1 MGCGVPVRTGRNG
14 LKELGAEGSV
24 LGSWARDLRSLGSF
38 EQGTKAVCGSDAFS
52 RRGFLGGMLAAGA
65 SAAGLAAGEAGQ
77 PAAADTG
84 SRASPAAGLSA
95 GQSKEPGRKIKLG
108 LIGCGGRGPWL
119 ANLFQQHGGYTLHAV
134 ADYFADRAQ
143 AAGEK
148 FGVPAARRFAGLR
161 AAERLLASGVEAVAV
176 VNIPRFHPEHIQ
188 AAVAAGCHVFAAKPV
203 AIDVPGALQVAAAGK
218 AATQKKQCVLVD
230 YQMPTDPILREV
242 VQRVHEGGLGRL
254 AHLDSLGISPPW
266 AEPPVA
272 SLEDRL
278 RSRWLSLIAL
288 SGDVITENSI
298 HIINALLWLV
308 GKRPVRAIGRAKICR
323 PHPRDDFREVY
334 LVTYEFDDG
343 VLWTHRCQSLR
354 NQLDWALLLEAF
366 GEEATAVLSYRGR
379 SYLRGGPKHYGGGR
393 VDSLYDQGA
402 IRNIATFYQ
411 NIVEGRCQNPSA
423 AQAAEDVL
431 VAVLGREAAA
441 RRCELSMDELL
452 RENRSLE
459 LDLSGLKA

>member
-1 MGCGVPVRTGRNG
+1 MD
-14 LKELGAEGSV
+14 ASSV
-24 LGSWARDLRSLGSF
+24 
-38 EQGTKAVCGSDAFS
+38 S
-52 RRGFLGGMLAAGA
+52 RRGFLGGALVAGA
-65 SAAGLAAGEAGQ
+65 SVAGLVAGEAAQPDPSSVGEPRPAPSGQ
-77 PAAADTG
+77 
-84 SRASPAAGLSA
+84 SA
-95 GQSKEPGRKIKLG
+95 GRAQAAGRKIKLG

-119 ANLFQQHGGYTLHAV
+119 AELFRKHGGYELHAV

-148 FGVPAARRFAGLR
+148 FGVPAGRRFAGLR
-161 AAERLLASGVEAVAV
+161 AHERLLSSGVEAVAV
-176 VNIPRFHPEHIQ
+176 VNVPRFHPEHIQ
-188 AAVAAGCHVFAAKPV
+188 AAVEAGCHVFAAKPV
-203 AIDVPGALQVAAAGK
+203 AIDVPGALKVASAGK
-218 AATQKKQCVLVD
+218 AATQKKRCFLVD
-230 YQMPTDPILREV
+230 YQMPTDPIIREV
-242 VQRVHEGGLGRL
+242 VKRVHEGGLGRL

-266 AEPPVA
+266 AEPKVA
-272 SLEDRL
+272 SLEERL

-308 GKRPVRAIGRAKICR
+308 GKRPVRAIGRAKVCR

-343 VLWTHRCQSLR
+343 VLWTHRCQSLN
-354 NQLDWALLLEAF
+354 NQLEWALRLEAF
-366 GEEATAVLSYRGR
+366 GDQATAVLSYRGR
-379 SYLRGGPKHYGGGR
+379 SYLRGGPKHYGGGT

-402 IRNIATFYQ
+402 MRNIATFYE
-411 NIVEGRCQNPSA
+411 NILEGRCDNPTV
-423 AQAAEDVL
+423 AQAADDVL

-452 RENRSLE
+452 RENRALE

>member
-1 MGCGVPVRTGRNG
+1 MRDCGADWR
-14 LKELGAEGSV
+14 EGAY
-24 LGSWARDLRSLGSF
+24 
-38 EQGTKAVCGSDAFS
+38 S
-52 RRGFLGGMLAAGA
+52 RRGFLGGMLGAGA
-65 SAAGLAAGEAGQ
+65 SAVGWSAAAVGQ
-77 PAAADTG
+77 PAAAHA
-84 SRASPAAGLSA
+84 ASPGTAVAEQSA
-95 GQSKEPGRKIKLG
+95 KGAKEFPRKVKLG

-119 ANLFQQHGGYTLHAV
+119 ANLFRQHGGYELHAV
-134 ADYFADRAQ
+134 ADYFADRAN

-148 FGVPAARRFAGLR
+148 FGVPAARRFAGLQ
-161 AAERLLASGVEAVAV
+161 AHQRLLASGVEAVAV
-176 VNIPRFHPEHIQ
+176 VNVPRFHPDHIQ
-188 AAVAAGCHVFAAKPV
+188 AAVEAGCHVFAAKPV
-203 AIDVPGALQVAAAGK
+203 AIDVPGALKVAAAGK
-218 AATQKKQCVLVD
+218 AATEKKRCVLVD

-242 VQRVHEGGLGRL
+242 VKRVHEGGLGRL

-272 SLEDRL
+272 SLEERL

-308 GKRPVRAIGRAKICR
+308 GKRPVRAIGRAKVCR

-343 VLWTHRCQSLR
+343 VLWTHRCQSLH
-354 NQLDWALLLEAF
+354 NQLDWALQLEAF
-366 GEEATAVLSYRGR
+366 GEQASAVLSYRGR
-379 SYLRGGPKHYGGGR
+379 SYLRGGPKHYGGGT

-411 NIVEGRCQNPSA
+411 NIVEGRCENPTA
-423 AQAAEDVL
+423 AQAADDVL